1 MHIFTTIADMK
12 NIRHDGA
19 HQFKCAQCG
28 EIHPLGSP
36 GGFSTGYGYYHDAE
50 PQVPICYKCCGEED
64 ARDMRATGKG
74 FMYLSK
80 NDAGKWECT
89 NWPGTLRIPVLN
101 VKHSFHN
108 FAGRNGRADFWFIFD
123 GSVWHGVN
131 IGHGQN
137 ARVRR
142 TKERV

>member
-12 NIRHDGA
+12 NIRHDGT
-19 HQFKCAQCG
+19 HQFRCAQCG
-28 EIHPLGSP
+28 EN
-36 GGFSTGYGYYHDAE
+36 
-50 PQVPICYKCCGEED
+50 D